1 MVATRRRAATTTAA
15 EAETTAAAA
24 ARKRGLAAAA
34 ARRRRSVAKT
44 DAKEV
49 EKPEGAKKKKR
60 GQPPLPPAVLA
71 EMQAQLVQQAR
82 ARAGRALLETR
93 QLALL
98 QQQQQQQQPQQPAQQ
113 QQQPDPPLQVAVVAV
128 VEQKQQQQLLLLQQQ
143 QQQLLQQQ
151 QQLLLR
157 ARQQQQHQV
166 QQQQPEVGEIMALH
180 ARQQETEELRFCAFE
195 LALMDLGLLLDGWTG
210 SASPATVAQASIDD
224 GFRGRYSRTWT
235 LLAHN
240 HTDCGEMTPL
250 FLQYTVKHMREERR
264 VKAGVGADVYYVLV
278 KTDTTYDIEV
288 LLPGPSRAFCGRASF
303 GVQETTGA
311 WLVEE
316 LRWLGV
322 LSPSFR

>member
-128 VEQKQQQQLLLLQQQ
+128 VEQKQQQQLLLQQQ

>member
-98 QQQQQQQQPQQPAQQ
+98 QQQLQQQQPQQPAQQ

-128 VEQKQQQQLLLLQQQ
+128 VEQKQQQQQLLQQQ